1 MTDRINKNLFA
12 GVYMLKRVALAVLGA
27 FLFISCSSEH
37 NHKLKISATTWIGY
51 TPLFYAKEMGWLE
64 PLNIKLLNV
73 SSLSE
78 NMYLYKA
85 GNADAYVGTQY
96 EYNILSKEDSTLIPI
111 MLFDKSHGGDVI
123 MSNRSIEELINTSD
137 KIDAYLEMDSINYTL
152 LEDFL
157 RKSGI
162 KEEKINYINEDQA
175 TISTLKSIVSDKPII
190 VVTYSPY
197 DAEIQK
203 KGFVNIAS
211 TKDEFELL
219 VVDAMFTTKKMLQEH
234 RGQFEGLKKAVDRA
248 VIELNKNPREF
259 YEKVKPYILE
269 IKYDEFRDSLNNI
282 IWINESM
289 PQKLKDRIKR
299 TDFPIEDLI

>member
-1 MTDRINKNLFA
+1 
-12 GVYMLKRVALAVLGA
+12 MLRRVAFIILGA
-27 FLFISCSSEH
+27 LLFISCSSEY

-85 GNADAYVGTQY
+85 GNSDAYVGTQY
-96 EYNILSKEDSTLIPI
+96 EYNILSKEDSTLIPV

-123 MSNRSIEELINTSD
+123 MSNRTLDELTNSSD
-137 KIDAYLEMDSINYTL
+137 KIDVYLEMDSINYTL
-152 LEDFL
+152 LEDFIK
-157 RKSGI
+157 KSGI
-162 KEEKINYINEDQA
+162 NEERINYINEDQA
-175 TISTLKSIVSDKPII
+175 TISTLKSIISDKPTI

-203 KGFVNIAS
+203 KGFIKIAS
-211 TKDEFELL
+211 TKDKFDLL
-219 VVDAMFTTKKMLQEH
+219 VVDAMFTTKKVLSEH

-248 VIELNKNPREF
+248 VVELHKNPREF

-269 IKYDEFRDSLNNI
+269 IKYDEFRESLENI

-289 PQKLKDRIKR
+289 SQKLKDRIKKE
-299 TDFPIEDLI
+299 DFPIEDLI

>member
-1 MTDRINKNLFA
+1 
-12 GVYMLKRVALAVLGA
+12 MLKRVALTILSA
-27 FLFISCSSEH
+27 FLFISCSSDYSSK
-37 NHKLKISATTWIGY
+37 KLKISATTWIGY

-111 MLFDKSHGGDVI
+111 MMFDKSHGGDVI
-123 MSNRSIEELINTSD
+123 MSNRTLEDLTNSD
-137 KIDAYLEMDSINYTL
+137 EKIDTYLEMDSINYTL
-152 LEDFL
+152 LEDFIK
-157 RKSGI
+157 KSGI
-162 KEEKINYINEDQA
+162 KESRINYINEDQA
-175 TISTLKSIVSDKPII
+175 TISTLTSIISEKPVI

-203 KGFVNIAS
+203 KGLIKIAS
-211 TKDEFELL
+211 TRDEFDLL
-219 VVDAMFTTKKMLQEH
+219 VVDAMFTTKKVLQEH

-248 VIELNKNPREF
+248 VLKLHENPREF

-269 IKYDEFRDSLNNI
+269 IKYDEFRESLKDI
-282 IWINESM
+282 IWINENM
-289 PQKLKDRIKR
+289 PQKLKDRIDSA
-299 TDFPIEDLI
+299 DFPIKDLI

>member
-1 MTDRINKNLFA
+1 
-12 GVYMLKRVALAVLGA
+12 MLKRVALVILGT
-27 FLFISCSSEH
+27 FLFIACSSEYK
-37 NHKLKISATTWIGY
+37 HKLKISATTWIGY

-85 GNADAYVGTQY
+85 GNSDAYVGTQY

-123 MSNRSIEELINTSD
+123 MSNRTLQELTGSD
-137 KIDAYLEMDSINYTL
+137 EKIDAYLEMDSVNYTL
-152 LEDFL
+152 LEDFIK
-157 RKSGI
+157 KSGI
-162 KEEKINYINEDQA
+162 KESRINYINEDQA
-175 TISTLKSIVSDKPII
+175 TISTLESIISEKPTI

-203 KGFVNIAS
+203 KGFAKIAS
-211 TKDEFELL
+211 TKDEYDLL
-219 VVDAMFTTKKMLQEH
+219 VVDAMFTTKKVLQDH
-234 RGQFEGLKKAVDRA
+234 REQFEGLKKAVDRA
-248 VIELNKNPREF
+248 VVELHKNPREF

-269 IKYDEFRDSLNNI
+269 IKYDEFRESLSNI
-282 IWINESM
+282 IWINEDM
-289 PQKLKDRIKR
+289 PSELKDRIKKE
-299 TDFPIEDLI
+299 DFPIEDLI

>member
-1 MTDRINKNLFA
+1 
-12 GVYMLKRVALAVLGA
+12 MLRRVAFIILGA
-27 FLFISCSSEH
+27 LLFISCSSSY
-37 NHKLKISATTWIGY
+37 NKKLKISATTWIGY

-96 EYNILSKEDSTLIPI
+96 EYNILSKEDSTLIPV

-123 MSNRSIEELINTSD
+123 MSNRTLDELTLSSD

-152 LEDFL
+152 LEDFIK
-157 RKSGI
+157 KSGI
-162 KEEKINYINEDQA
+162 NEERINYINEDQA
-175 TISTLKSIVSDKPII
+175 TISTLKSIISDKPTI

-203 KGFVNIAS
+203 KGFTKIAS
-211 TKDEFELL
+211 TKDKFDLL
-219 VVDAMFTTKKMLQEH
+219 VVDAMFTTKKVLSEH
-234 RGQFEGLKKAVDRA
+234 REQFEGLKKAVDRA
-248 VIELNKNPREF
+248 VVELNKNPREF

-269 IKYDEFRDSLNNI
+269 IKYDEFRESLENI
-282 IWINESM
+282 IWINENVPSE
-289 PQKLKDRIKR
+289 LKDRMKR
-299 TDFPIEDLI
+299 AYFPTEDLI